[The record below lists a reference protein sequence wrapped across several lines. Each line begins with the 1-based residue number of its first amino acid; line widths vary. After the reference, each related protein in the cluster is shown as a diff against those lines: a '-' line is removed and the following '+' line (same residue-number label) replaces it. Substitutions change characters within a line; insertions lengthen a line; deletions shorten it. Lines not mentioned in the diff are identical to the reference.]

1 MLCSLCGVAGASLR
15 CPCHSVHYCNNE
27 CQKKHFS
34 QHKERCTVW
43 LLKKLQK
50 VEDKARSISY
60 PLIRDPEDEL
70 ERDAPKGSGDA
81 PTKVDVDDFI
91 KFAELSHEAAR
102 VILLCI
108 T

>member
-27 CQKKHFS
+27 CQKKHFP

-70 ERDAPKGSGDA
+70 EREVRISDMIHMLDN
-81 PTKVDVDDFI
+81 
-91 KFAELSHEAAR
+91 
-102 VILLCI
+102 LLKCYASYAFLKC
-108 T
+108 